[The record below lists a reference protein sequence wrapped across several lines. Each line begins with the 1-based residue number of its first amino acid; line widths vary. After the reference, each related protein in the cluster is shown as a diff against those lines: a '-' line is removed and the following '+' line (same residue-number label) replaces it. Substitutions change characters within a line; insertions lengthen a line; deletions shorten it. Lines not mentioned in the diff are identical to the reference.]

1 MAGKTASLR
10 DSAKQAMLWSAGLNI
25 FRDAMQF
32 GQMLVLAR
40 LLDPTTYGMAAMAT
54 TLVNVIGLASF
65 QHVIPHALQVRTDKE
80 INFHL
85 HFTAGLVLNG
95 VLFVVANIVAFGL
108 QFTSNYV
115 HLQPMMHVLSLTFL
129 LGVPGEMRVKM
140 LEREH
145 DWSRLRGLQLA
156 GVVVSTIAG
165 ISMAWAGAGV
175 YSLIVPGLL
184 ASTLFVLDLF
194 LREGWRPRWQWNY
207 GGYLEAMRFGVNRSM
222 SNALNGGRNLI
233 QNTQIAQSVQ
243 FAGLGVFS
251 RAEGLANMFCG
262 RISQQATSAL
272 YPIITRAPAG
282 SEQFRRMSRL
292 VLSAVAWV
300 VVPIACFLSLEARGV
315 VGLLYGQKWLEVVP
329 LLPLAMGCGVAV
341 SLGATAYGMLLAN
354 DQARLC
360 LRSDVVAFIVAVVP
374 MVILIPLGLRAYLWG
389 ALAANVV
396 IGAVL
401 LTLLVRSQGLD
412 LKGLAAAIAPPLVAG
427 TVATV
432 ALVGVRLLQ
441 ATDAPVI
448 VSLFISWAVFCFAYL
463 LILRIGFR
471 SLLAEIVGY
480 LPGGRRMAG
489 LLML

>member
-32 GQMLVLAR
+32 GQMLILAR

-65 QHVIPHALQVRTDKE
+65 QHIIPHALQVRTGKE
-80 INFHL
+80 VNFHL
-85 HFTAGLVLNG
+85 HFTAGLALNG
-95 VLFVVANIVAFGL
+95 ALFVVANGVAFGL
-108 QFTSNYV
+108 QFTTNYV
-115 HLQPMMHVLSLTFL
+115 HLQTMMHVLSLTFL
-129 LGVPGEMRVKM
+129 LSVPGEMRVKM

-145 DWSRLRGLQLA
+145 DWIRLRGLQLA

-184 ASTLFVLDLF
+184 ASSLFVLDLF
-194 LREGWRPRWQWNY
+194 VRENWRPRWQWSY
-207 GGYLEAMRFGVNRSM
+207 AGYLESMRFGMNRAM
-222 SNALNGGRNLI
+222 SNALNGGRYLI
-233 QNTQIAQSVQ
+233 QNAQITQSVQ

-262 RISQQATSAL
+262 RVSQQATGAL
-272 YPIITRAPAG
+272 YPIITRAHAK

-300 VVPIACFLSLEARGV
+300 VVPIACFLSLEAHGV
-315 VGLLYGQKWLEVVP
+315 VALLYGPKWLEVVP

-341 SLGATAYGMLLAN
+341 SLGATAYAMLLAN

-360 LRSDVVAFIVAVVP
+360 LRSDLAAFVVGVLP
-374 MVILIPLGLRAYLWG
+374 MVILIPLGLKAYLWG
-389 ALAANVV
+389 ALAANVFIAV
-396 IGAVL
+396 VL
-401 LTLLVRSQGLD
+401 LTILVRTQGLD
-412 LKGLAAAIAPPLVAG
+412 LRGLATALAPPTLAG
-427 TVATV
+427 SVATA
-432 ALVGVRLLQ
+432 ALTGVRSLQ
-441 ATDAPVI
+441 PEDAPVI
-448 VSLFISWAVFCFAYL
+448 ASLLVVWATFCIAYL
-463 LILRIGFR
+463 LVLRIGFR
-471 SLLAEIVGY
+471 PLLAEIVEY
-480 LPGGRRMAG
+480 LPGGRRLAR